1 MGDADQR
8 GRILPFP
15 RGCCTL
21 FSCATGCAGEL
32 IHPRVDA
39 RLRLFVAGQGLYL
52 NSSPTPQEAKTE
64 VDSRI
69 KDAEQPDSWET
80 CYALWAHLDNSDIF
94 WDRYLIGQ
102 FLVQFSWVSFFWGWL
117 IIAHNADSFF
127 CNAAESIFIATT
139 AITQSQST

>member
-1 MGDADQR
+1 MGDADQC

-64 VDSRI
+64 VDSCI

-80 CYALWAHLDNSDIF
+80 CYAP
-94 WDRYLIGQ
+94 
-102 FLVQFSWVSFFWGWL
+102 
-117 IIAHNADSFF
+117 
-127 CNAAESIFIATT
+127 
-139 AITQSQST
+139 